1 MIIKSTYGLS
11 VLLCRHLAQVVQFPK
26 ANTPVRYA
34 MLTGCPPFQSS
45 SQKEIYEKVK
55 NVTYEW
61 PPHNQCIN
69 DIPDEAKDLV
79 ACLLKADAEERFEP
93 DRIVGHPFFSMNG
106 GTAIPSSIE
115 PRCRVKKPSWLRP
128 ESPRGDVMD
137 ESCSTISLRT
147 LARQCGVGHL
157 PGRDVPFKVIGG
169 NIDLSL
175 YKECLAEEATETYPR
190 VPLPRDMVYTSQ
202 TALKD
207 WPNEPQVNREF
218 VAPGNL
224 SKELQSN
231 TDDDA
236 AEAEDELSLDL
247 QSIPRRVQ
255 AINPN
260 IPRLQPIQS
269 PGGQR
274 APALS
279 HAATLRAAQFST
291 IPTRRLTFQTRSI
304 AQAEAQAEA
313 VAARAPPSHTGSLR
327 LRRGLLNEHPVRSAT
342 LRLPTVRSAPDPSNK
357 TGSDEKELSK
367 AVPRVSRS
375 KSASIPITHQKSEPV
390 ATVGRSLSTRSVPG
404 RIAKDP
410 GYRAVQ
416 ETNKVPSLAQDRM
429 APIEKTETSS
439 SSGSTWS
446 GSTLRDSMPDRL
458 RQSSRGGF
466 KRSLIS
472 PDEVVEC
479 ISGTKPSEVLEN
491 LRKIQV
497 EIETSLKSSSSQSRV
512 GSILVKQNAVNSRP
526 AVTRWVDYTNKYG
539 VGYILNNGAVG
550 CLFLTDGAYPRT
562 CIHVRDAEAHIRK
575 KNSPSYS
582 EKEQLVHKNGSPVEY
597 VEFPTKESLKRIFVP
612 SAQFQL
618 KIRPDGNAEKMHPGT
633 SSYDF
638 EKRRKLI
645 VWDKFGKYMCQKFEK
660 CEGEESK
667 ENNKIPLTRRR
678 NQPHAANHFVRF
690 FQRIGNIVVWGYGNG
705 SFQFNFPDHTK
716 IVLSDSGTWLDFYHL
731 PPKAASSLASG
742 VQPDYDDLSTRSVLS
757 YPTSIIVEG
766 TYRDANFR
774 HIIETNELRD
784 KLQFI
789 SAVLKIWLEN
799 GGLGCLGKDNKYL
812 LWRGMGD
819 SGKLLWVT
827 VGAEGGDLRYHQ
839 SPAVE
844 R

>member
-1 MIIKSTYGLS
+1 MGYWRYCVSIWPKSFRL
-11 VLLCRHLAQVVQFPK
+11 VKL
-26 ANTPVRYA
+26 TPVRYA

-61 PPHNQCIN
+61 PPHSQCIN

-106 GTAIPSSIE
+106 GSAIPSSIE
-115 PRCRVKKPSWLRP
+115 PKCRVNKPSWLRP

-147 LARQCGVGHL
+147 FARQCGVGHL
-157 PGRDVPFKVIGG
+157 PGRDEPFNVIGG

-175 YKECLAEEATETYPR
+175 YKECLAEEATESYPR

-202 TALKD
+202 TALRD
-207 WPNEPQVNREF
+207 WPNEPQLNPDF
-218 VAPGNL
+218 VAPKNS
-224 SKELQSN
+224 SKESQSKS
-231 TDDDA
+231 DDL
-236 AEAEDELSLDL
+236 AEESEDELSLDL
-247 QSIPRRVQ
+247 QSIPRRVP
-255 AINPN
+255 ALKPN
-260 IPRLQPIQS
+260 IPRLQPIHS
-269 PGGQR
+269 PGGKR

-291 IPTRRLTFQTRSI
+291 MPSRRTTLQTKGI
-304 AQAEAQAEA
+304 AQAEA
-313 VAARAPPSHTGSLR
+313 VAARAPSSYTGSLR
-327 LRRGLLNEHPVRSAT
+327 PGRGLLNEQPVRSAP
-342 LRLPTVRSAPDPSNK
+342 LRLAPVRSASDPSNK
-357 TGSDEKELSK
+357 VGSDEKEVSK

-375 KSASIPITHQKSEPV
+375 KSASIPVTHQKPEPV
-390 ATVGRSLSTRSVPG
+390 AALGRNLSTRSVPD
-404 RIAKDP
+404 RKAKEP
-410 GYRAVQ
+410 RYRAVQ
-416 ETNKVPSLAQDRM
+416 ERNKGPSLLLDRM
-429 APIEKTETSS
+429 VPIEKTETPS
-439 SSGSTWS
+439 SSGSTLS
-446 GSTLRDSMPDRL
+446 GSTLRDSMPDRP
-458 RQSSRGGF
+458 RQTSRGGL
-466 KRSLIS
+466 KKSLIS

-479 ISGTKPSEVLEN
+479 ISGTKPAEVLEN

-497 EIETSLKSSSSQSRV
+497 EIETSLKRISSQSLTARL

-575 KNSPSYS
+575 KKSPSYS
-582 EKEQLVHKNGSPVEY
+582 EKEQIVQKSGAPVEY
-597 VEFPTKESLKRIFVP
+597 LEFPTKESLKRIFVP
-612 SAQFQL
+612 STQFQL
-618 KIRPDGNAEKMHPGT
+618 KIRPDGTAEKMHPGT
-633 SSYDF
+633 TSYDF

-660 CEGEESK
+660 GEIEESK
-667 ENNKIPLTRRR
+667 EDNSILPTRRR
-678 NQPHAANHFVRF
+678 NQSHAANHFVRF
-690 FQRIGNIVVWGYGNG
+690 FQRIGNVVVWGYGNG

-731 PPKAASSLASG
+731 PPKAASSLAHG
-742 VQPDYDDLSTRSVLS
+742 VQPDQEDLSTRSVLS
-757 YPTSIIVEG
+757 YPTSVMVEG
-766 TYRDANFR
+766 THKDTDFRD
-774 HIIETNELRD
+774 IIETNELRD
-784 KLQFI
+784 KLQFV
-789 SAVLKIWLEN
+789 STVLRIWLEN
-799 GGLGCLGKDNKYL
+799 GGLGCLGKDNKHL

-827 VGAEGGDLRYHQ
+827 VGAEGGDVRYHQ
-839 SPAVE
+839 PPIIE

>member
-1 MIIKSTYGLS
+1 
-11 VLLCRHLAQVVQFPK
+11 
-26 ANTPVRYA
+26 

-61 PPHNQCIN
+61 PTHSQCIN

-106 GTAIPSSIE
+106 GSAIPSSIE
-115 PRCRVKKPSWLRP
+115 PKCRVNKPSWLRP

-157 PGRDVPFKVIGG
+157 PGRDEPFKVVGG

-202 TALKD
+202 TALRD
-207 WPNEPQVNREF
+207 WPNEPQLNAGF
-218 VAPGNL
+218 VTPGNS

-231 TDDDA
+231 TDYAA
-236 AEAEDELSLDL
+236 AETEDELSLDL
-247 QSIPRRVQ
+247 QFIPRRVP
-255 AINPN
+255 AVNPN
-260 IPRLQPIQS
+260 IPRLQPFQS

-291 IPTRRLTFQTRSI
+291 MPTRKTTFQTKGI
-304 AQAEAQAEA
+304 VKAE
-313 VAARAPPSHTGSLR
+313 VAARAPPSYTATVR
-327 LRRGLLNEHPVRSAT
+327 TRCGLLNEQPVRSAP
-342 LRLPTVRSAPDPSNK
+342 LRLAPVRSASDPSNK
-357 TGSDEKELSK
+357 IGSDEKESSK
-367 AVPRVSRS
+367 AVPRILRS
-375 KSASIPITHQKSEPV
+375 KSASIPITHQKPEPR
-390 ATVGRSLSTRSVPG
+390 AALGRNLSTRSVPD
-404 RIAKDP
+404 RKAKEQ

-416 ETNKVPSLAQDRM
+416 DRNKVPSLLQDRM
-429 APIEKTETSS
+429 VPIEKTETSS
-439 SSGSTWS
+439 SSGSTLS
-446 GSTLRDSMPDRL
+446 GSTLRDSIPDRP
-458 RQSSRGGF
+458 RQTSRGGL
-466 KRSLIS
+466 KRTLIS

-479 ISGTKPSEVLEN
+479 ISGTKPAEVLEN
-491 LRKIQV
+491 LRKIQAA
-497 EIETSLKSSSSQSRV
+497 IETSLRSISSQSRSARV
-512 GSILVKQNAVNSRP
+512 DSILVKQNAVNSRP
-526 AVTRWVDYTNKYG
+526 AVTRWVDYTNRYG
-539 VGYILNNGAVG
+539 IGYILNNGAVG

-562 CIHVRDAEAHIRK
+562 CIHVRDAEAHLRK
-575 KNSPSYS
+575 KKYPSYS
-582 EKEQLVHKNGSPVEY
+582 EKEQIVHQNGAPVEY
-597 VEFPTKESLKRIFVP
+597 LEFPTKESLKRIFVP

-618 KIRPDGNAEKMHPGT
+618 KIRPDGTAEKMHPGT
-633 SSYDF
+633 TSYDF

-660 CEGEESK
+660 GELEESK
-667 ENNKIPLTRRR
+667 EDSKVLPTRRR
-678 NQPHAANHFVRF
+678 NQSHAANHFVRF
-690 FQRIGNIVVWGYGNG
+690 FQRIGNVVVWGYGNG

-716 IVLSDSGTWLDFYHL
+716 IILSDSGTWLDFYHL
-731 PPKAASSLASG
+731 PPKAASSLG
-742 VQPDYDDLSTRSVLS
+742 HGIKPDHEDLSTRSVLS
-757 YPTSIIVEG
+757 YPTSIMVEG
-766 TYRDANFR
+766 IHKDTDFRD
-774 HIIETNELRD
+774 IIETNELRD
-784 KLQFI
+784 KLQFV
-789 SAVLKIWLEN
+789 STVLGIWLEN

-812 LWRGMGD
+812 LWEGMGD

-827 VGAEGGDLRYHQ
+827 VGAEGGDVRYHQ

>member
-1 MIIKSTYGLS
+1 MGYWRYCVSIWPKSFRL
-11 VLLCRHLAQVVQFPK
+11 VKL
-26 ANTPVRYA
+26 TPVRYA

-61 PPHNQCIN
+61 PPHSQCIN

-106 GTAIPSSIE
+106 GSAIPSSIE
-115 PRCRVKKPSWLRP
+115 PKCRVNKPSWLRP

-147 LARQCGVGHL
+147 FARQCGVGHL
-157 PGRDVPFKVIGG
+157 PGRDEPFNVIGG

-175 YKECLAEEATETYPR
+175 YKECLAEEATESYPR

-202 TALKD
+202 TALRD
-207 WPNEPQVNREF
+207 WPNEPQLNPDF
-218 VAPGNL
+218 VAPKNS
-224 SKELQSN
+224 SKEPQSKS
-231 TDDDA
+231 DDL
-236 AEAEDELSLDL
+236 AEESEDELSLDL
-247 QSIPRRVQ
+247 QSIPRRVP
-255 AINPN
+255 ALKPN

-269 PGGQR
+269 PGGKR

-291 IPTRRLTFQTRSI
+291 MPSRRTTLQTKGI
-304 AQAEAQAEA
+304 AQAEA
-313 VAARAPPSHTGSLR
+313 VAARAPPSYTGSLR
-327 LRRGLLNEHPVRSAT
+327 PGRGLLNEQPVRSAP
-342 LRLPTVRSAPDPSNK
+342 LRLAPVRSASDPSNK
-357 TGSDEKELSK
+357 VGSDEKELSK

-375 KSASIPITHQKSEPV
+375 KSASIPVTHQKPEPV
-390 ATVGRSLSTRSVPG
+390 AALGRNLSTRSVPD
-404 RIAKDP
+404 RKAKEP
-410 GYRAVQ
+410 RYRAVQ
-416 ETNKVPSLAQDRM
+416 ERNKVPSLLLDRM
-429 APIEKTETSS
+429 VPIEKTETPS
-439 SSGSTWS
+439 SSGSTLS
-446 GSTLRDSMPDRL
+446 GSTLRDSMPDRP
-458 RQSSRGGF
+458 RQSSRGGL
-466 KRSLIS
+466 KKSLIS

-479 ISGTKPSEVLEN
+479 ISGTKPAEVLEN

-497 EIETSLKSSSSQSRV
+497 EIETSLKRISSQSLTARL

-575 KNSPSYS
+575 KKSPSYS
-582 EKEQLVHKNGSPVEY
+582 EKEQIVQKSGAPVEY
-597 VEFPTKESLKRIFVP
+597 LEFPTKESLKRIFVP

-618 KIRPDGNAEKMHPGT
+618 KIRPDGTAEKMHPGT
-633 SSYDF
+633 TSYDF

-660 CEGEESK
+660 GEIEESK
-667 ENNKIPLTRRR
+667 EDNSILPTRRR
-678 NQPHAANHFVRF
+678 NQSHAANHFVRF
-690 FQRIGNIVVWGYGNG
+690 FQRIGNVVVWGYGNG

-716 IVLSDSGTWLDFYHL
+716 IVLSDSGSWLDFYHL
-731 PPKAASSLASG
+731 PPKAASSLAHG
-742 VQPDYDDLSTRSVLS
+742 VQPDQEDLSTRSVLS
-757 YPTSIIVEG
+757 YPTSVMVEG
-766 TYRDANFR
+766 THKDTDFRD
-774 HIIETNELRD
+774 IIETNELRD
-784 KLQFI
+784 KLQFV
-789 SAVLKIWLEN
+789 STVLRIWLEN
-799 GGLGCLGKDNKYL
+799 GGLGCLGKDNKHL
-812 LWRGMGD
+812 LWGGMGD

-827 VGAEGGDLRYHQ
+827 VGAEGGDVRYHQ
-839 SPAVE
+839 PPIIE